1 MSDDDLL
8 PTDFIIGATIRRAAQ
23 EGVPIVVRQRGDNA
37 RGTLVLKINLLDG
50 TARVLTQG
58 RSGDTQIWI
67 PAGKTDPMPD
77 AAAESTL
84 AQATFT
90 VSRFGSTVNP
100 VTLHFSAS
108 GTATPGPGSRG

>member
-84 AQATFT
+84 ARQTAIDPDLWILEIEDRLGRVWFEGK
-90 VSRFGSTVNP
+90 VRKVN
-100 VTLHFSAS
+100 
-108 GTATPGPGSRG
+108 G